1 MTNDERKEMYQEWE
15 NFVFEI
21 FCQME
26 ENDGHDS
33 RCALLIEIIKDLG
46 EYIRFDTTAFIEAIS
61 KYNKEACKPD
71 VEPKVGGIYRVTH
84 DVYCGDEVCLWK
96 GDIVKIISNFR
107 KGSYEV
113 QSLMPIKYDNG
124 KWWLTLGCLEEV

>member
-1 MTNDERKEMYQEWE
+1 MTNEERKEMYQDWE
-15 NFVFEI
+15 NLLGTHLYSA
-21 FCQME
+21 
-26 ENDGHDS
+26 DHDERIGMLES
-33 RCALLIEIIKDLG
+33 LLKGIGRRLDYDMTSLLLLIN
-46 EYIRFDTTAFIEAIS
+46 EYD
-61 KYNKEACKPD
+61 KEACKPD